1 MIYTTGTIAVS
12 GNTLTGTGT
21 NFTAAGSLI
30 RVGCTVLT
38 MTSPPQTFQITGIT
52 SGTAMT
58 VSPAASPALAAGT
71 KYSILLSDNLSV
83 DGLAQDIAET
93 FGMYQRNI
101 SGFADVM
108 NGTGDVTITVG
119 GQAVTVPGQ
128 KSLAKKGA
136 NSDITSLTG
145 LKTALSIAQGGTGAT
160 TVEGIRQNAG
170 LGTVATLD
178 ATTSSRD
185 KTPGRVLQVG
195 GFGLGGMSPPPLLD
209 SELDSV
215 EGYPTTFFTQGGG
228 SANIKFGAYGAGINI
243 PYGRINSAT
252 YFASFQLFCNG
263 SGTLKAQWSR
273 VNIATGVQEAA
284 MQTIYTTANTTKAA
298 DGTLKVA
305 SPIVKI
311 FHDGHY
317 ETNDESEGCV
327 VTRLAVGQYLIKNC
341 IGLNADAA
349 WGGVNGGF
357 DIPKDRNGQPLVWL
371 DFEVNADGSVLVQ
384 TYHRTYPDA
393 PVFAQNIIEGV
404 SDGEAV
410 DIPADQFVSVRVEM
424 PIDSIWN
431 QNQAAIQA
439 ESEALQSEHQ
449 EQ

>member
-1 MIYTTGTIAVS
+1 M
-12 GNTLTGTGT
+12 
-21 NFTAAGSLI
+21 
-30 RVGCTVLT
+30 
-38 MTSPPQTFQITGIT
+38 
-52 SGTAMT
+52 GTA
-58 VSPAASPALAAGT
+58 
-71 KYSILLSDNLSV
+71 
-83 DGLAQDIAET
+83 
-93 FGMYQRNI
+93 
-101 SGFADVM
+101 
-108 NGTGDVTITVG
+108 
-119 GQAVTVPGQ
+119 
-128 KSLAKKGA
+128 
-136 NSDITSLTG
+136 
-145 LKTALSIAQGGTGAT
+145 
-160 TVEGIRQNAG
+160 
-170 LGTVATLD
+170 ATLD
-178 ATTSSRD
+178 TTTSSKD

-215 EGYPTTFFTQGGG
+215 EGYPTAFFIQGGG
-228 SANIKFGAYGAGINI
+228 STTNKFGGYGVGINM
-243 PYGRINSAT
+243 PYGRIISST

-439 ESEALQSEHQ
+439 ESEVLQPGNQ
-449 EQ
+449 EE